1 MQVLLSVFN
10 WVLISSAMA
19 IVPACIILLVK
30 SALKN
35 RLGAGWHYYIW
46 LLLVVR
52 LLLPYSPQSPF
63 SIYNFTN
70 QTLEILPVYQDAYKP
85 TGEKEFI
92 AESTEKEAGTP
103 SGPRN
108 YQISAKEN
116 VGNPV
121 WAAFNRQASAYGL
134 PKFAMVWLA
143 GLLIFLLYTAFIN
156 IALYLKIR
164 KSGQLADGP
173 TEDLLD
179 ECKLLMDINKSIP
192 ILVSMSVNTPALIG
206 IFRPKILLPAKIVGE
221 LDADE
226 LKYVFL
232 HELAHYRRKD
242 ILFVWLTVIIRALHW
257 FNPLVWYCFYRMDQ
271 DREAAC
277 DAMVLSRVKPEER
290 LKYGHTIIHLLK
302 MLPSLQ
308 KPAPGVI
315 GILPGKARIK
325 RRLAMIS
332 LFKKESVP
340 WTVAIVILILSV
352 SFICLTSAKNGNG
365 KYAGTEAEY
374 TKLSQELIALQNTLQ
389 KQNEE
394 NKALVDLTTNLKEQL
409 KNYEMLAGKAD
420 IKGKGI
426 IVTLRDNTGDGKNN
440 VDRSTLLLLVH
451 DADIRNIVNE
461 LSSAG
466 AEAISVNDERL
477 VATSEIKADG
487 SVILINNNKLTSPFI
502 IKAIGDPD
510 ILERTLKMREG
521 VAEHLQAFGL
531 LAAVEKPE
539 TLIIPMYKG
548 ELQMRYAQPA
558 KSFDALEAGRISD
571 KNGK

>member
-10 WVLISSAMA
+10 WVLISSVLA

-30 SALKN
+30 AALKN
-35 RLGAGWHYYIW
+35 RLGAGGHYYIW

-52 LLLPYSPQSPF
+52 LLLPYSPQSPL
-63 SIYNFTN
+63 SIYNVTN
-70 QTLEILPVYQDAYKP
+70 RAFEILPIYQDAYKP
-85 TGEKEFI
+85 SGEKEFI
-92 AESTEKEAGTP
+92 AEDTEKEAGTP

-108 YQISAKEN
+108 DQIAAKEN
-116 VGNPV
+116 GGNPV
-121 WAAFNRQASAYGL
+121 WADFNRQASVNGL
-134 PKFAMVWLA
+134 PKFATVWLA
-143 GLLIFLLYTAFIN
+143 GVLIFSLYTAFIN
-156 IALYLKIR
+156 MALSLKIR
-164 KSGQLADGP
+164 KYGQLADGP
-173 TEDLLD
+173 TEDLLG
-179 ECKLLMDINKSIP
+179 ECKLLMGINKSIP
-192 ILVSMSVNTPALIG
+192 IVVSTSVNTPALIG
-206 IFRPKILLPAKIVGE
+206 IFRPKVLLPAKIVGE
-221 LDADE
+221 LEADE

-242 ILFVWLTVIIRALHW
+242 ILFVWLTVVIRALHW

-302 MLPSLQ
+302 MLPSFQ
-308 KPAPGVI
+308 KSAPGVI
-315 GILPGKARIK
+315 GILPGKARLK

-352 SFICLTSAKNGNG
+352 GFICLTSAKDGNG

-374 TKLSQELIALQNTLQ
+374 TQLNQELLALQNTLQ

-409 KNYEMLAGKAD
+409 KNYEMLAGKTD

-426 IVTLRDNTGDGKNN
+426 IVTLSDNTDHVNSNDNMLWIIHEG
-440 VDRSTLLLLVH
+440 
-451 DADIRNIVNE
+451 DIRNLVNE

-477 VATSEIKADG
+477 VSTSEIKADG
-487 SVILINNNKLTSPFI
+487 LAIVINDNKLTNPFI

-510 ILERTLKMREG
+510 ILERTLKMENSF
-521 VAEHLQAFGL
+521 AEQLRAFGL
-531 LAAVEKPE
+531 IAAMEKPE
-539 TLIIPMYKG
+539 TLTIPMYKG
-548 ELQMRYAQPA
+548 ELQMKYAQPA
-558 KSFDALEAGRISD
+558 RPFDALEAGRISD
-571 KNGK
+571 KNGE